1 MCALPSVCSVKL
13 LPSFA
18 MLMLSSGHRVQIGEK
33 REREKGRWS
42 NTFLQFLTAPK
53 DPNVWRNIPFYKY
66 FDMRGDAWNAGW
78 P

>member
-1 MCALPSVCSVKL
+1 MCALPSAWSVKL

-18 MLMLSSGHRVQIGEK
+18 MLMLSSGHLVQIGEK
-33 REREKGRWS
+33 RERENIRWS

-53 DPNVWRNIPFYKY
+53 DPNVLRNIPFYTY
-66 FDMRGDAWNAGW
+66 FDVRGDTWIAGW